1 MDKQDKPRSP
11 REKYGEE
18 LKLRRLAAGL
28 TQEALGEMV
37 VCSPTLISH
46 YESGRRLP
54 SAEDARRI
62 DRALGTDGFFERWR
76 ENLETKYVQHFD
88 PVVDLEKL
96 ATLIRLFALTLV
108 PGILQTP
115 SYARALFRA
124 YRPNHTP
131 EELDEA
137 VVIRTS
143 RAQILHAPR
152 KPVVWALLDE
162 AVIRR
167 KIGGSLVMAEQLHKV
182 ADMAEEGRL
191 RLHLLP
197 FGAGAHSLLESLLT
211 LMEFEDSAPVGYVEA
226 VNTGRLLD
234 DPAMV
239 ATCRELYSLALSEAL
254 PQKESLAVIRAAAE
268 ELEHEQH

>member
-1 MDKQDKPRSP
+1 MDKKDKPKSP

-18 LKLRRLAAGL
+18 LKLRRVAAGL

-54 SAEDARRI
+54 SSDDARRV

-76 ENLETKYVQHFD
+76 EDLETKYVQHFD
-88 PVVDLEKL
+88 PVADLEKL
-96 ATLIRLFALTLV
+96 ATLIKLFALTLV

-131 EELDEA
+131 EELDQA

-143 RAQILHAPR
+143 RAQILNAPS

-167 KIGGSLVMAEQLHKV
+167 KIGGALVMAEQLHKV

-191 RLHLLP
+191 RLHVLP
-197 FGAGAHSLLESLLT
+197 YGVGAHALLEGLLT
-211 LMEFEDSAPVGYVEA
+211 LMEFEDCAPVGYVEA
-226 VNTGRLLD
+226 VKTGRLLD
-234 DPAMV
+234 DPTLVTA
-239 ATCRELYSLALSEAL
+239 CRTAYDLVLSEAL
-254 PQKESLAVIRAAAE
+254 PQKESLTLIRTAAE
-268 ELEHEQH
+268 EFENEQQ